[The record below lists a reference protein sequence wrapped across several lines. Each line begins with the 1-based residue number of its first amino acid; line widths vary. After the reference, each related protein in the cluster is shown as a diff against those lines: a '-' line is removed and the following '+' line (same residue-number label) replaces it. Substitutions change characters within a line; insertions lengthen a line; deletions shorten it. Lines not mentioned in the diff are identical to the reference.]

1 MNNKFRCNCPI
12 TSALDILGDK
22 WTLVIIKQ
30 MLLQDKKT
38 FKDFTNSEEAIATN
52 ILTVRMKNLVEL
64 NLVSKKQASFEQKV
78 SLLSFDR
85 ERTFYSTNNYRIS
98 TLGW

>member
-38 FKDFTNSEEAIATN
+38 FKDFTNSEKAIATN
-52 ILTVRMKNLVEL
+52 ILTVRMKNLVEFK
-64 NLVSKKQASFEQKV
+64 LVIKKKN
-78 SLLSFDR
+78 
-85 ERTFYSTNNYRIS
+85 TFKKKK
-98 TLGW
+98 

>member
-38 FKDFTNSEEAIATN
+38 FKDFTTSEEAIATN

-64 NLVSKKQASFEQKV
+64 NLVSKVSF
-78 SLLSFDR
+78 L
-85 ERTFYSTNNYRIS
+85 RTKSQFIII
-98 TLGW
+98 